1 MILPLLGLLQ
11 LGAAIPSVT
20 LEEALQ
26 RATQLDPNYVE
37 ALGQI
42 DNAEW
47 GRRQAIISFFVPS
60 VSVGLDM
67 TKYSDNFFNIGTGLL
82 QSTAVTGHLDAR
94 YEVFS
99 LRKVTDLTRTKAQ
112 QESAV
117 AGELK
122 ARFQA
127 AFDTERTYYDALA
140 AVDLMRVAVDRVSR
154 AEEQFEV
161 AKARV
166 LSGAAVQTDSLQL
179 LLELTRAQVD
189 QLRQQTDLN
198 VARLELGRRVGENG
212 PVDAVPLD
220 TLPEPDLP
228 LTLPEA
234 IQQALEQGPQYRVA
248 RANERAAE
256 AILLGQRGGYIPT
269 INLSASHVRYDD
281 HFFPSATTVSLV
293 TLSFGLTLWNNAQ
306 RELQISQAR
315 ADRDFAR
322 AIKED
327 LVRAAYPDVTR
338 AYEAYTS
345 AQAATK
351 LSQTAVVVA
360 AENFRVQQTRY
371 RAGATTI
378 LDLLDAQFN
387 LSEAQAGLVQARY
400 VARLAR
406 AGLEAMLGTRLF
418 PRS

>member
-1 MILPLLGLLQ
+1 
-11 LGAAIPSVT
+11 
-20 LEEALQ
+20 
-26 RATQLDPNYVE
+26 
-37 ALGQI
+37 
-42 DNAEW
+42 
-47 GRRQAIISFFVPS
+47 
-60 VSVGLDM
+60 
-67 TKYSDNFFNIGTGLL
+67 
-82 QSTAVTGHLDAR
+82 
-94 YEVFS
+94 
-99 LRKVTDLTRTKAQ
+99 
-112 QESAV
+112 
-117 AGELK
+117 
-122 ARFQA
+122 
-127 AFDTERTYYDALA
+127 
-140 AVDLMRVAVDRVSR
+140 
-154 AEEQFEV
+154 
-161 AKARV
+161 
-166 LSGAAVQTDSLQL
+166 
-179 LLELTRAQVD
+179 
-189 QLRQQTDLN
+189 
-198 VARLELGRRVGENG
+198 VGENG

>member
-1 MILPLLGLLQ
+1 
-11 LGAAIPSVT
+11 
-20 LEEALQ
+20 
-26 RATQLDPNYVE
+26 
-37 ALGQI
+37 
-42 DNAEW
+42 
-47 GRRQAIISFFVPS
+47 
-60 VSVGLDM
+60 
-67 TKYSDNFFNIGTGLL
+67 
-82 QSTAVTGHLDAR
+82 
-94 YEVFS
+94 VFS

>member
-1 MILPLLGLLQ
+1 VILPLLGFLQ

>member
-1 MILPLLGLLQ
+1 VILPLLGLLQ

>member
-1 MILPLLGLLQ
+1 VILPLLGLLQ

-140 AVDLMRVAVDRVSR
+140 AVELMRVAVDRVSR